1 MSHSKRNTSLAFFTA
16 YERSEL
22 RSHWGS
28 QSTRLTR
35 DSFLPFGSCTLCL
48 QPSVNPVACNG
59 GPAASDTSSATG
71 NKSRKRSFADF
82 AGHDTECHIFCRE
95 CAFAS
100 LLAQKKE
107 IKRSERE
114 RDASAAELAE
124 VKALEDEAAQNRA
137 VEDFERV
144 QMGLEAKHSTGGER
158 RAKPTS
164 TQGAPAVRMLTQNGE
179 NSRRNGHDT
188 SKQATVDDED
198 DPEPSKRPFDFSAAD
213 IERTAAADHERA
225 HQSIDDEKAAAARKR
240 HLPSFWVPALTPD
253 ASKGVTGTDASASA
267 LKRLPVCPASSADNP
282 HPLSLKTLITVGFST
297 EAASTSRPDKN
308 GVRTRICPACSKPL
322 TNASHASMAK
332 PCGHVLCGACVD
344 KFVLNE
350 DERADEKGL
359 VASAVCY
366 VCSADLSDA
375 KQKKHSKKDG
385 GDKEKIRPG
394 IVKISSEGT
403 GFAGGGKNV
412 VKKQGTAFQC

>member
-48 QPSVNPVACNG
+48 QPSVDPVACNG
-59 GPAASDTSSATG
+59 SLVPSDTTSGTES
-71 NKSRKRSFADF
+71 KSKKRSFADF
-82 AGHDTECHIFCRE
+82 ARHDTECHIFCRE

-114 RDASAAELAE
+114 KEASAAELAE
-124 VKALEDEAAQNRA
+124 VKALEDEAAQIRA

-144 QMGLEAKHSTGGER
+144 QMGLEAKHTTGGQR
-158 RAKPTS
+158 RAESAS
-164 TQGAPAVRMLTQNGE
+164 TQAPPAAKMLTQNGE
-179 NSRRNGHDT
+179 GSRGNGHET
-188 SKQATVDDED
+188 SKKATVDED
-198 DPEPSKRPFDFSAAD
+198 DPEASKRSFDLSAAD
-213 IERTAAADHERA
+213 IQRTAAADQERA
-225 HQSIDDEKAAAARKR
+225 HQSINDEKAAAAQKR

-253 ASKGVTGTDASASA
+253 ASKGSTVADTSTSAS
-267 LKRLPVCPASSADNP
+267 KRLPVCPASSTDSP
-282 HPLSLKTLITVGFST
+282 HPLSLKTLITVAFST

-350 DERADEKGL
+350 DERADETGL

-366 VCSADLSDA
+366 VCSADLSDV
-375 KQKKHSKKDG
+375 KQKKHNKTDG
-385 GDKEKIRPG
+385 VEKEKIRPG

-412 VKKQGTAFQC
+412 VKRQGTAFQC